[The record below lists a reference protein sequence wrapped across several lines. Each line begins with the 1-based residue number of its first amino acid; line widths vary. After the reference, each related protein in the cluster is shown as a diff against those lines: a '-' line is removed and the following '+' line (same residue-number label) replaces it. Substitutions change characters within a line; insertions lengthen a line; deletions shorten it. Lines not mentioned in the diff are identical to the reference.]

1 MDLCHVNNFYFPI
14 FTVWCYACAIEGK
27 PRDMLHQNLSQK
39 QQLKILPQQIQLLN
53 LFHLNSLELEQRI
66 NQEIEEN
73 PLLDEEKSEEEPLP
87 EKEMEVVKDY
97 SDYDEFE
104 NDDIPDYKTE
114 CENFWHTENFPERP
128 MAEVTDFRK
137 DIKMQFHYLEH
148 TPDELVLAEFII
160 DSLNNHGMLDMEVQ
174 ALADDF
180 SFKHKRWIETE
191 EVESVL
197 MKIQQLEPIG
207 VGSRSINECYLLQL
221 KKMNQKRPDVR
232 LATLLTENHFNDLR
246 RRNLEK
252 IMHDLHVEEDELVI
266 IMQLIGKLKMKPI
279 AESASS
285 TEVNQ
290 NILPDFI
297 IVQEDDYLEAFLYK
311 QRSSSLH
318 INSSWKEMIEAKGNG
333 NKADKATQ
341 QYLKNKLNAAQWFV
355 NAIRQREG
363 TMLKV
368 IKAILH
374 FQYDYF
380 TEGDVRLLKPMIL
393 KNIADMIGVD
403 ISTVSR
409 ITCNKYVETPF
420 GTILLKDLFTEGIAN
435 EKGKVISNRVIQSTL
450 EELIETEDKKNPY
463 TDQQLVTILAEK
475 GFSIARRTVA
485 KYREQLQIPV
495 AQMRSLWA

>member
-1 MDLCHVNNFYFPI
+1 
-14 FTVWCYACAIEGK
+14 
-27 PRDMLHQNLSQK
+27 MLYQNLSQK
-39 QQLKILPQQIQLLN
+39 QHLKILPQQIQLLN

-73 PLLDEEKSEEEPLP
+73 PLLDETKTEDENLAD
-87 EKEMEVVKDY
+87 KEMDSVQDY
-97 SDYDEFE
+97 QDYDEFE

-114 CENFWHTENFPERP
+114 CENYWHTEDFPERP
-128 MAEVTDFRK
+128 MAEVVDFRK
-137 DIKMQFHYLEH
+137 DLKMQFHYLNHSAE
-148 TPDELVLAEFII
+148 EAILAEFII
-160 DSLNNHGMLDMEVQ
+160 DSLNNNGILDQELQ

-180 SFKHKRWIETE
+180 SFKYNRWVEIP
-191 EVESVL
+191 EVEAVL
-197 MKIQQLEPIG
+197 EKIQQLEPIG
-207 VGSRSINECYLLQL
+207 IGARNISECFLLQL
-221 KKMNQKRPDVR
+221 RKMNVKRPDVR
-232 LATLLTENHFNDLR
+232 LAISLVENHFNDLR
-246 RRNLEK
+246 RRNIEK
-252 IMHDLHVEEDELVI
+252 IMHELNIEEDELVI

-279 AESASS
+279 AELVG
-285 TEVNQ
+285 TIEVNQ

-297 IVQEDDYLEAFLYK
+297 IVQEDDVLDAFLYK

-318 INSSWKEMIEAKGNG
+318 INSSWKEMIEAKGEG
-333 NKADKATQ
+333 SKTDKATQ

-368 IKAILH
+368 IRAILH

-380 TEGDVRLLKPMIL
+380 REGDVRLLKPMIL

-409 ITCNKYVETPF
+409 ITCNKYVETPL

-435 EKGKVISNRVIQSTL
+435 QTGEVISNRVIQSTL
-450 EELIETEDKKNPY
+450 EELIQNEDKKNPY

-475 GFSIARRTVA
+475 GCSIARRTVA

>member
-1 MDLCHVNNFYFPI
+1 
-14 FTVWCYACAIEGK
+14 
-27 PRDMLHQNLSQK
+27 MLHQNLSQK
-39 QQLKILPQQIQLLN
+39 QHLKILPQQIQLLN

-73 PLLDEEKSEEEPLP
+73 PLLDEVKAEEEPAND
-87 EKEMEVVKDY
+87 KELEVVQDFQ
-97 SDYDEFE
+97 DYDEFE

-114 CENFWHTENFPERP
+114 CENYWHTENFPERP
-128 MAEVTDFRK
+128 IAEIVDFRK
-137 DIKMQFHYLEH
+137 DLKMQFHYLDH
-148 TPDELVLAEFII
+148 TPEELVLAEFII
-160 DSLNNHGMLDMEVQ
+160 DSLNNHGMLDQDVQ
-174 ALADDF
+174 TLADDF
-180 SFKHKRWIETE
+180 SFKHHRWVEVVEIEN
-191 EVESVL
+191 L
-197 MKIQQLEPIG
+197 LAKIQQLEPIG
-207 VGSRSINECYLLQL
+207 IGSRSISECFLLQL
-221 KKMNQKRPDVR
+221 LKMNQKRPDVR
-232 LATLLTENHFNDLR
+232 LATLLVENHFNDLR

-252 IMHDLHVEEDELVI
+252 IMHELSIEEDELVI

-297 IVQEDDYLEAFLYK
+297 IVQEDDFLEAFLYK

-318 INSSWKEMIEAKGNG
+318 INSSWKEMIEAKGDG
-333 NKADKATQ
+333 LKADKATQ

-380 TEGDVRLLKPMIL
+380 KEGDVRLLKPMIL

-435 EKGKVISNRVIQSTL
+435 EKGQVISNRVIQTTL
-450 EELIETEDKKNPY
+450 EELIQNEDKKNPY

>member
-1 MDLCHVNNFYFPI
+1 
-14 FTVWCYACAIEGK
+14 
-27 PRDMLHQNLSQK
+27 
-39 QQLKILPQQIQLLN
+39 
-53 LFHLNSLELEQRI
+53 
-66 NQEIEEN
+66 
-73 PLLDEEKSEEEPLP
+73 
-87 EKEMEVVKDY
+87 
-97 SDYDEFE
+97 
-104 NDDIPDYKTE
+104 
-114 CENFWHTENFPERP
+114 
-128 MAEVTDFRK
+128 
-137 DIKMQFHYLEH
+137 
-148 TPDELVLAEFII
+148 
-160 DSLNNHGMLDMEVQ
+160 
-174 ALADDF
+174 
-180 SFKHKRWIETE
+180 
-191 EVESVL
+191 
-197 MKIQQLEPIG
+197 
-207 VGSRSINECYLLQL
+207 
-221 KKMNQKRPDVR
+221 MNQKRPDVR
-232 LATLLTENHFNDLR
+232 LATLLIENHFNDLR

-380 TEGDVRLLKPMIL
+380 REGDVRLLKPMIL

-435 EKGKVISNRVIQSTL
+435 EKGKVISNRVIQTTL

>member
-1 MDLCHVNNFYFPI
+1 
-14 FTVWCYACAIEGK
+14 
-27 PRDMLHQNLSQK
+27 MLHQNLSQK
-39 QQLKILPQQIQLLN
+39 QHLKILPQQIQLLN

-73 PLLDEEKSEEEPLP
+73 PLLDEVKAEEEPAND
-87 EKEMEVVKDY
+87 KELEVVQDFQ
-97 SDYDEFE
+97 DYDEFE

-114 CENFWHTENFPERP
+114 CENYWHTENFPERP
-128 MAEVTDFRK
+128 IAEIVDFRK
-137 DIKMQFHYLEH
+137 DLKMQFHYLDH
-148 TPDELVLAEFII
+148 TPEELVLAEFII
-160 DSLNNHGMLDMEVQ
+160 DSLNNHGMLDQEVQ
-174 ALADDF
+174 TLADDF
-180 SFKHKRWIETE
+180 SFKHHRWIEV
-191 EVESVL
+191 VEIENVL
-197 MKIQQLEPIG
+197 AKIQQLEPIG
-207 VGSRSINECYLLQL
+207 IGARSISECFLLQL
-221 KKMNQKRPDVR
+221 LKMNQKRPDVR
-232 LATLLTENHFNDLR
+232 LATLLVENHFNDLR

-252 IMHDLHVEEDELVI
+252 IMHELNIEEDELII

-297 IVQEDDYLEAFLYK
+297 IVQEDDFLEAFLYK

-318 INSSWKEMIEAKGNG
+318 INSSWKEMIEAKGDG
-333 NKADKATQ
+333 LRADKATQ

-380 TEGDVRLLKPMIL
+380 KEGDVRLLKPMIL

-435 EKGKVISNRVIQSTL
+435 EKGQVISNRVIQTTL
-450 EELIETEDKKNPY
+450 EELIQTEDKKNPY

>member
-1 MDLCHVNNFYFPI
+1 
-14 FTVWCYACAIEGK
+14 
-27 PRDMLHQNLSQK
+27 MLHQNLSQK
-39 QQLKILPQQIQLLN
+39 QHLKILPQQIQLLN

-73 PLLDEEKSEEEPLP
+73 PLLDEVKTED
-87 EKEMEVVKDY
+87 EVVAEKDQEVVQDFQ
-97 SDYDEFE
+97 DYDEFE

-114 CENFWHTENFPERP
+114 CENYWHTENFPERP
-128 MAEVTDFRK
+128 MAELVDFRK
-137 DIKMQFHYLEH
+137 DLKMQFHYLDH
-148 TPDELVLAEFII
+148 TPDELTLAEFII
-160 DSLNNHGMLDMEVQ
+160 DSLNNHGMLDQEIQ
-174 ALADDF
+174 TLADDY
-180 SFKHKRWIETE
+180 SFKYHKWVEVA
-191 EVESVL
+191 EVENAL
-197 MKIQQLEPIG
+197 LKIQQLEPIG
-207 VGSRSINECYLLQL
+207 IGSRSINECFLLQL
-221 KKMNQKRPDVR
+221 YKMNQKRPDVKM
-232 LATLLTENHFNDLR
+232 ATMLVENHFNDLR

-252 IMHDLHVEEDELVI
+252 IMHELHVEEDELVI

-279 AESASS
+279 AESVSS

-290 NILPDFI
+290 NILPDFV
-297 IVQEDDYLEAFLYK
+297 IVQEDDFLEAFLYK

-318 INSSWKEMIEAKGNG
+318 INSSWKEMIEAKGEG
-333 NKADKATQ
+333 SKTDKATT

-380 TEGDVRLLKPMIL
+380 REGDVRLLKPMIL

-435 EKGKVISNRVIQSTL
+435 EKGQVISNRVIQSTL
-450 EELIETEDKKNPY
+450 EELIQVEDKKNPY
-463 TDQQLVTILAEK
+463 TDQQLVTLLAEK